1 MKTIAAVVGFV
12 LLASSAQAQSLQEKY
27 EPSVQC
33 GKQAAERFARN
44 WSEHGKAN
52 FANHFNFRLN
62 KCFYL
67 ESAAFYGGAQ
77 QMLNLVDLRENKV
90 IGSYDKL
97 EGDPLVVC
105 LVENKRCSSEEEW
118 RALIKQFME
127 D

>member
-1 MKTIAAVVGFV
+1 MKTIAAVVGFG
-12 LLASSAQAQSLQEKY
+12 LLASSAQAQSPTDKSDLN
-27 EPSVQC
+27 VQC
-33 GKQAAERFARN
+33 RKEAAERFARD

-52 FANHFNFRLN
+52 FAIHYNFRLN

-67 ESAAFYGGAQ
+67 ESAGFYEGAQ
-77 QMLNLVDLRENKV
+77 KTLNLVDLRENKV

-105 LVENKRCSSEEEW
+105 LVQDERCGTEEEW
-118 RALIKQFME
+118 QALIKTFME